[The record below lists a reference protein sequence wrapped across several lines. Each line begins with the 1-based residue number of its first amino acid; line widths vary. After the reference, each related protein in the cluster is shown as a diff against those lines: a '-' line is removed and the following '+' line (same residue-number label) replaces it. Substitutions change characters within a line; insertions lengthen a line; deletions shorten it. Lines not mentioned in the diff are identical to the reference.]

1 MKKLKTV
8 LSLTLV
14 LFFASLFVSSIY
26 GQGSQRAPRPVV
38 QDLNQMRI
46 KALDLSDEQKEIL
59 KNLREAQGELQ
70 DQFREKTRILRQ
82 ELEGLREDPEK
93 NRARIEN
100 LQDELFNLRLEV
112 MKVQYAHGKE
122 IKKVFTTEQL
132 EKMSMLRR
140 LQMRRGPA
148 MNRRAGGGQG
158 RLRGYTRG
166 PQRGVS
172 MRSPLRRW
180 RR

>member
-8 LSLTLV
+8 LSLALV
-14 LFFASLFVSSIY
+14 LFFASLFVSSVY
-26 GQGSQRAPRPVV
+26 GQDPQRARRPVV
-38 QDLNQMRI
+38 QDLNQMRL
-46 KALDLSDEQKEIL
+46 KVLDLSEKQKEIL
-59 KNLREAQGELQ
+59 KSLREAQGELQ
-70 DQFREKTRILRQ
+70 VQFREKAKNFRQ

-100 LQDELFNLRLEV
+100 LQDELFNLRLEL
-112 MKVQYAHGKE
+112 MKAQYAHGKE

-132 EKMSMLRR
+132 EKMSTLRR

-166 PQRGVS
+166 PQRGIP
-172 MRSPLRRW
+172 MRFSYSRW

>member
-14 LFFASLFVSSIY
+14 LFFASLFSPAVF
-26 GQGSQRAPRPVV
+26 GQGRQRAVRPSV
-38 QDLNQMRI
+38 LGSSQMRI
-46 KALDLSDEQKEIL
+46 KALDLSDEQMEML

-70 DQFREKTRILRQ
+70 DQFREKARILRQ

-122 IKKVFTTEQL
+122 IRKVFTTEQL
-132 EKMSMLRR
+132 EKMSVLRR

-166 PQRGVS
+166 PQRGIS
-172 MRSPLRRW
+172 RRSPLRRW